1 MIVHAF
7 LQVGISNPS
16 LDKNFLY
23 HSVFWGGFS
32 PTAKYPYLGMCF
44 EVGRIRISPFLVIG
58 ISTRTLAVE
67 FHGFGESDSDRVK
80 GCLTDGDRM
89 EWNVGKRFG
98 MGGLGKLKMGCVKIG
113 MRKKKIRNV
122 ERKWE
127 S

>member
-1 MIVHAF
+1 MGELGRCGEWGCRF

-67 FHGFGESDSDRVK
+67 FHVLGEGDSDRVE
-80 GCLTDGDRM
+80 GCLTDGEGM

-98 MGGLGKLKMGCVKIG
+98 MGGLGKLKT
-113 MRKKKIRNV
+113 
-122 ERKWE
+122 
-127 S
+127 